1 MFGTQFYT
9 LWTAAAF
16 FPFPGPSVK
25 MIFTLKELTKW
36 LQVTIFEFTMI
47 LLSVLVF
54 SILLVLKLEE
64 LIDISWWSVFIPLYT
79 CDTLMVYFD
88 LIVFINL
95 YLVSEKRLA
104 VKRIIL
110 NGVILLL
117 VVIYKVL
124 LCQQLE
130 GTRNMNFANIHAPV
144 FLLFFF
150 LLMRACF
157 VYDNTWDT
165 WGDVWYCCGFMIG
178 ESGETSSWK
187 NKSDHQDYRTPKSLR
202 ETWRR
207 SCDDSNYE
215 NIR

>member
-1 MFGTQFYT
+1 MLRKGLFDLFSTQFNT
-9 LWTAAAF
+9 PWTAVASF
-16 FPFPGPSVK
+16 LFPETLVK
-25 MIFTLKELTKW
+25 MIFTLKELKKW

-47 LLSVLVF
+47 LLSVFVF
-54 SILLVLKLEE
+54 SIMLVLKLEE

-104 VKRIIL
+104 VKRIII
-110 NGVILLL
+110 NAVMLLL
-117 VVIYKVL
+117 IIIYKVL

-130 GTRNMNFANIHAPV
+130 GTRNMNYANLHAPV

-157 VYDNTWDT
+157 VYDNTWGEIYGSSVALWSVKVVKHCSWNRLKWLPRLWYT
-165 WGDVWYCCGFMIG
+165 KVPKGDF
-178 ESGETSSWK
+178 E
-187 NKSDHQDYRTPKSLR
+187 NKL
-202 ETWRR
+202 WW
-207 SCDDSNYE
+207 
-215 NIR
+215 